1 MTNRESS
8 IRRIA
13 VENLLI
19 DLQNP
24 RYDPRT
30 NQREA
35 IITIAHDQGVK
46 LANLAE
52 DVVDKGLN
60 PSELPMVT
68 PAGDRNIY
76 IVLEGNRRVAALKLL
91 SSPTLVASLALPAYL
106 AKRYSELCAR
116 SKGTIPTEIECVVLP
131 REDAN
136 DWIDLRHTGENEGVG
151 VVTWD
156 GIQTHRF
163 RGNSP
168 AYQAIELV
176 KSSAYLDDN
185 TRGKLSKISITNIE
199 RVLTTPEAR
208 KLLGVEI
215 KDRQLILK
223 SPEEDAVARLA
234 LVVTDVANKHIKV
247 GDVET
252 REDRISYAQ
261 EVAARPLPKPASPTS
276 GGTTATTPSSS
287 SSTPGLTTPGLTTSV
302 TGRRILL
309 DRKTVIPKR
318 FSLAIAQP
326 RINRIYHE
334 LQKLNLEQFINC
346 GAVMFR
352 VFLELSVE
360 DFAKRYSISLKELPK
375 KAPAVGSLPALPREM
390 TLRKKLSA
398 VADHLEAKNVCTT
411 AELRGVRAL
420 IANRAHV
427 LSIDSLNAYVHNK
440 DYSPTPNDLKTSW
453 DNMQVFIE
461 HIWT

>member
-1 MTNRESS
+1 MINGKSN

-35 IITIAHDQGVK
+35 IITIAHDQGIK

-68 PAGDRNIY
+68 PAGDGDTY
-76 IVLEGNRRVAALKLL
+76 IVLEGNRRIAALKLL
-91 SSPTLVASLALPAYL
+91 SSPTLVASLALPASL
-106 AKRYSELCAR
+106 VKRYKELYLR
-116 SKGTIPTEIECVVLP
+116 SKGIVPTEIECVVLP
-131 REDAN
+131 HEDAN
-136 DWIDLRHTGENEGVG
+136 YWIDLRHTGENEGVG
-151 VVTWD
+151 VVPWD

-168 AYQAIELV
+168 AYQAIEYV
-176 KSSAYLDDN
+176 KASDFLDGD
-185 TRGKLSKISITNIE
+185 TRKKLPKIAITNIE
-199 RVLTTPEAR
+199 RLLTTPEAR
-208 KLLGVEI
+208 KLLGVDV

-223 SPEEDAVARLA
+223 APEEDAIARLA
-234 LVVTDVANKHIKV
+234 LVVTDIANKRIKV
-247 GDVET
+247 TDVET

-261 EVAARPLPKPASPTS
+261 EVAARPLPKPVLPTAGGTPATKPSPSSTS
-276 GGTTATTPSSS
+276 GS
-287 SSTPGLTTPGLTTSV
+287 TTSV
-302 TGRRILL
+302 SGRRVPL
-309 DRKTVIPKR
+309 DRKSVIPKR
-318 FSLAIAQP
+318 FSLVINPP

-334 LQKLNLEQFINC
+334 LQKLNLDQFVNC

-352 VFLELSVE
+352 VFLELSIE
-360 DFAKRYSISLKELPK
+360 DFAKRRTISLKTPPKKSPVPGSPSALPK
-375 KAPAVGSLPALPREM
+375 DI
-390 TLRKKLSA
+390 TLREKLTA
-398 VADHLEAKNVCTT
+398 VAAHLEAKSLCTA
-411 AELRGVRAL
+411 AELRGIRAL

-440 DYSPTPNDLKTSW
+440 DYSPTSSDLKTSW
-453 DNMQVFIE
+453 DNIQVFME
-461 HIWT
+461 HIWAV

>member
-1 MTNRESS
+1 MTNEASS

-35 IITIAHDQGVK
+35 IATIAHDQGVK

-52 DVVDKGLN
+52 DIVDKGLN

-68 PAGDRNIY
+68 PTDDGATY
-76 IVLEGNRRVAALKLL
+76 TVLEGNRRIAALKLL
-91 SSPTLVASLALPAYL
+91 LSPALVTSLALPPNL
-106 AKRYSELCAR
+106 IKRYKELHVR
-116 SKGTIPTEIECVVLP
+116 SKGTIPSEIGCVVLP

-136 DWIDLRHTGENEGVG
+136 YWIDLRHTGENEGVG
-151 VVTWD
+151 VVPWD
-156 GIQTHRF
+156 GVQTHRF
-163 RGNSP
+163 RGNS
-168 AYQAIELV
+168 AAFQAIELV
-176 KSSAYLDDN
+176 KSSAFLDDG
-185 TRGKLSKISITNIE
+185 TRKRLPKIAITNIE
-199 RVLTTPEAR
+199 RLLTTPEAR
-208 KLLGVEI
+208 KLLGVDV
-215 KDRQLILK
+215 KGGQLILVT
-223 SPEEDAVARLA
+223 PEEDAIARLS
-234 LVVTDVANKHIKV
+234 LVISDVANKRIKV

-261 EVAARPLPKPASPTS
+261 EIASQPLPKPVPPDSGHSPTAKTPPAPT
-276 GGTTATTPSSS
+276 GG
-287 SSTPGLTTPGLTTSV
+287 STPPGS
-302 TGRRILL
+302 GRKIPP

-318 FSLAIAQP
+318 FSLAISQP

-334 LQKLNLEQFINC
+334 LQKLDLDQFVNS

-360 DFAKRYSISLKELPK
+360 DFAKRHSISLKIPSK
-375 KAPAVGSLPALPREM
+375 KPPAPGTPPAPPRDM
-390 TLRKKLSA
+390 TLREKLTA
-398 VADHLEAKNVCTT
+398 VADHLDAKGVCTT

-420 IANRAHV
+420 IANRDHV
-427 LSIDSLNAYVHNK
+427 LSVDSLNAYVHNK
-440 DYSPTPNDLKTSW
+440 DYSPTPDDLKTSW
-453 DNMQVFIE
+453 DNIQVFME
-461 HIWT
+461 HTWTV